1 MRRQAGDTSGAA
13 APFVDMPLGS
23 RDVEIERRGD
33 GSILMRSTEPLGA
46 YPRVL
51 TERLFAAAAQ
61 HPGRTF
67 IAQRGPGGAWESLTY
82 AQAAEKVRSIA
93 QALIDRG
100 LNSERPLAILS
111 AGSNAHALL
120 ALAATHAGIP
130 YCPVSPAYSLV
141 AKDFAKLDHVL
152 GLLTPGLVFVED
164 AEAFQRALAGTSV
177 TGYEIAAA
185 SGAEGY
191 GHTPFSQLET
201 TEATAA
207 VDAAHAAIDADD
219 VNKVLFTSGS
229 TGAPKGV
236 ANTHR
241 MVCSNQQMFLQSLPV
256 MGKRPPV
263 LLSWLPWHHTSGAN
277 MILGMT
283 VYNAGTLYIDD
294 GKPLPGLMDRTIAN
308 LREVSPTAYF
318 SAPSAFQELIPVL
331 RADRALR
338 ETFFRDLAFCYYS
351 GSSMPEPLIAAMD
364 ELAVQTVGARVPFF
378 SNYGATET
386 GPVTLMVNWPDPRG
400 GLVGL
405 PAPGAEFK
413 MHPVDGKYEACQ
425 RGPNVMPGYWRQP
438 ELSAKVFD
446 EEGFYHFGDAV
457 GPIDPQD
464 LTAGLRYEG
473 RLGENFKLLT
483 GTWVS
488 VGMLRDRLITA
499 AAPLIRDAVI
509 TGENRGEVGALVF
522 PDAVQA
528 RKLAA
533 LPDDAPAAEAFAHPH
548 VRGALQAVLDRLS
561 RESTGSSTFIAR
573 VAVLAELPRPEAGEL
588 TDKGSVSQKTVLRTR
603 AAEVDALYSDHPHAN
618 VLVARGK

>member
-1 MRRQAGDTSGAA
+1 MRQGAGDSSAA
-13 APFVDMPLGS
+13 AVPFIDLPLGS
-23 RDVEIERRGD
+23 REVEIERRAD
-33 GSILMRSTEPLGA
+33 GAILMRSTEPLGP

-51 TERLFAAAAQ
+51 TERLFEAAAQ
-61 HPGRTF
+61 HPDRVF
-67 IAQRGPGGAWESLTY
+67 IAQRGPAGEWQSLTY
-82 AQAAEKVRSIA
+82 AKAAARVRNIA
-93 QALIDRG
+93 QGLIDRG
-100 LNSERPLAILS
+100 LNAERPLAILS

-164 AEAFQRALAGTSV
+164 AEAFQRALRGTAA
-177 TGYEIAAA
+177 TGFEIVAVSAA
-185 SGAEGY
+185 ETYGY
-191 GHTPFSQLET
+191 TPFAGLEA
-201 TEATAA
+201 TEATDA

-236 ANTHR
+236 SNTHR

-283 VYNAGTLYIDD
+283 VYNGGTLYIDD

-308 LREVSPTAYF
+308 LREISPTAYF
-318 SAPSAFQELIPVL
+318 SAPSAFHELIPVL
-331 RADRALR
+331 RADQALR

-364 ELAVQTVGARVPFF
+364 ELAVQTVGARIPFF

-413 MHPVDGKYEACQ
+413 MYPVDGKYEACQ

-446 EEGFYHFGDAV
+446 EDGFYHFGDAV
-457 GPIDPQD
+457 GPIDPDD
-464 LTAGLRYEG
+464 LAAGLRYEG

-509 TGENRGEVGALVF
+509 TGENRDEVGALIF
-522 PDAVQA
+522 LDAVQA
-528 RKLAA
+528 RKQAA
-533 LPDDAPAAEAFAHPH
+533 LPESVPAAEAFALPE
-548 VRGALQAVLDRLS
+548 VRDALQAVLDRLA

-573 VAVLAELPRPEAGEL
+573 AAILAEPPRPEAGEL
-588 TDKGSVSQKTVLRTR
+588 TDKGSVSQKSVLKTR
-603 AAEVDALYSDHPHAN
+603 AAEVDALYSGSTPAT
-618 VLVARGK
+618 VIVARGK